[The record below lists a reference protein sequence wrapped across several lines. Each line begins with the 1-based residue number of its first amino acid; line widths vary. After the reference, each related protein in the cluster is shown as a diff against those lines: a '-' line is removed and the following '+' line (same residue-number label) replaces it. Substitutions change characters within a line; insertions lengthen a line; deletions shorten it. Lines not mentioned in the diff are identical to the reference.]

1 MRTVQ
6 ISKKYILR
14 EDGKLFNIKTGE
26 EYIPSINHGYY
37 KIKYKGKCMLLHRL
51 IAELFIPNPENKP
64 CIDHINHN
72 TLDNRVENLRWVTV
86 KENNDNKTKQL
97 PKGIR
102 RQDIEDKHEYNRL
115 RLNDYRARNR
125 EKVNEYSR
133 NYKRKLAHKV

>member
-1 MRTVQ
+1 MNEKVI
-6 ISKKYILR
+6 ISKKYYIKS
-14 EDGKLFNIKTGE
+14 DGKVYRIKDDTE
-26 EYIPSINHGYY
+26 FVPTINHGYY
-37 KIKYKGKCMLLHRL
+37 KIKIKGIKTTLLHRI
-51 IAELFIPNPENKP
+51 IAEAFIPNPENKP

-97 PKGIR
+97 SIGIR
-102 RQDIEDKHEYNRL
+102 SQDIENKHEYNRI

-133 NYKRKLAHKV
+133 KYKREHY